1 VSINCAA
8 IPDSLLESELFGFER
23 GAFTG
28 AHAACDGKLKQADR
42 GTVFF
47 DEIGDMSPYAQAKIL
62 RAIECHELQRLGARG
77 ALQVDIRVIA
87 ATNVPIEK
95 LAAGDR
101 FRKDLFF
108 RLNVAHIHLPPLRE
122 RKDELLT
129 LAQHFVAEFNHKF
142 GRNIQTLSAEAID
155 FLFRHNWP
163 GNIRELKN
171 LIESAFIDL
180 PHAQVSHIELPA
192 ALPHA
197 LRRVERT
204 ESSELNRLVR
214 ALSETSWNKSQA
226 AKRLQWSRMTLYRKM
241 KRYRLLENAACP

>member
-28 AHAACDGKLKQADR
+28 AHASCEGKLKLADR

-62 RAIECHELQRLGARG
+62 RAIECHELQRLGARR

-87 ATNVPIEK
+87 ATNLPIEQ

-122 RKDELLT
+122 RKDDLLT
-129 LAQHFVAEFNHKF
+129 LVQHFVAECNRKF
-142 GRNIQTLSAEAID
+142 ESTIQTLSAEAID
-155 FLFRHNWP
+155 FLFRHSWP

-171 LIESAFIDL
+171 LIESAFLDL
-180 PHAQVSHIELPA
+180 PHPGASHMELPA
-192 ALPHA
+192 ALSHA

-204 ESSELNRLVR
+204 ETSELNRLVR
-214 ALSETSWNKSQA
+214 ALSETCWNKSQA

-241 KRYRLLENAACP
+241 RRYHLLEKAACP